1 MLIVV
6 SQMSV
11 GSKPINNI
19 KKLDY
24 LRKENFMIKKFIKA
38 TLLAVLLIASV
49 MFPGATSTEAI
60 DMAERDNG
68 DNSIDIIIE
77 KSNDG
82 VRASKVPDLGDDQA
96 FPFIPGFGNDSGK
109 D

>member
-1 MLIVV
+1 MT
-6 SQMSV
+6 
-11 GSKPINNI
+11 
-19 KKLDY
+19 
-24 LRKENFMIKKFIKA
+24 KKFFKA

-49 MFPGATSTEAI
+49 MFAGVTSTEAI
-60 DMAERDNG
+60 DMAERDNN
-68 DNSIDIIIE
+68 DNYLDVIIE

-82 VRASKVPDLGDDQA
+82 VKTSKVPDLGDDQA